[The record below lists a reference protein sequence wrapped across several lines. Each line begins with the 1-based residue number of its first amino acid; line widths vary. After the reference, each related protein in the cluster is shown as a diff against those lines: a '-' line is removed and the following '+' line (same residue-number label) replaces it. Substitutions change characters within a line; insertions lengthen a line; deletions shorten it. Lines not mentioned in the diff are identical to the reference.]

1 MQVTAEL
8 KVLAQGPNQGSVLRM
23 ELLAEL
29 PQLPQL
35 TCTDSVHSRSEV
47 NSVAEVVDFIVNSAI
62 FTGHTEDFF

>member
-1 MQVTAEL
+1 MEF
-8 KVLAQGPNQGSVLRM
+8 

-35 TCTDSVHSRSEV
+35 TCTDSVHSCSEV

-62 FTGHTEDFF
+62 FTGHAEDSKKF